1 MRLNVPNVGGN
12 QRVNNDVAT
21 ATATAVPNSKRKDFV
36 RNLHKVAKQW
46 RLWVMAAPAIALLFV
61 FAYMPMGGL
70 VIAFKRFDFS
80 KGIWG
85 SPWNTPLFNN
95 FVIVVNN
102 PAAWRAIRN
111 TLLLNLLFI
120 VVGTCFAIM
129 ISIMLNEIRAKTYKK
144 ITQSLTLLPFFISW
158 VVVGLFASGL
168 LNYENGVINRMLEA
182 FGMEKVRF
190 YMEPKYW
197 PFLLLFFNMWKGAG
211 YSAIL
216 YLATITGFS
225 PEYYEAADI
234 DGASRWQRIRY
245 ITLPLLKPTIII
257 LTLLA
262 LGGIMRADFGLFFF
276 VTSDVPALYPVT
288 DVLDTFVYRAL
299 RVTGS
304 IGISSAAGFFQSVVS
319 LIFVL
324 TFNWLANK
332 FDEGYGLF

>member
-1 MRLNVPNVGGN
+1 M
-12 QRVNNDVAT
+12 
-21 ATATAVPNSKRKDFV
+21 KRKNLA
-36 RNLHKVAKQW
+36 RNLYKAAKQW
-46 RLWVMAAPAIALLFV
+46 RLWVMALPAVALLFV
-61 FAYMPMGGL
+61 FAYLPMGGL

-120 VVGTCFAIM
+120 AVGTCFAIM
-129 ISIMLNEIRAKTYKK
+129 ISIMLNEIRSKTYKK
-144 ITQSLTLLPFFISW
+144 VTQSLTLLPFFISW
-158 VVVGLFASGL
+158 VVVGLFASGI
-168 LNYENGVINRMLEA
+168 LNYENGVINRMLES
-182 FGMEKVRF
+182 FGMDKVRF

-211 YSAIL
+211 YSAVL
-216 YLATITGFS
+216 YLATISGFS

-245 ITLPLLKPTIII
+245 ITLPLLKPTVII

-319 LIFVL
+319 LVFVL
-324 TFNWLANK
+324 VFNWLANR